1 MTSFVTCLY
10 RAAVIKINEYNCRT
24 FLHSYNI
31 QSVNNC
37 RHFKR
42 PRYVV
47 TQNIN
52 RMTITKLDVF
62 KPCGPPTG
70 PDCTEYHIHQQIYIH
85 RPNFVAQ
92 AKLFL
97 CCLDYGEMEVHPPP
111 CSTPPPNISCRKLV
125 LCSGLF
131 FPGGRTPF
139 IPRASTAPK
148 NRDVLSSLRIEP
160 RFISVRG

>member
-1 MTSFVTCLY
+1 MNTTAVPSYTAITY
-10 RAAVIKINEYNCRT
+10 RVSTIADILNDRAMLLLRALTEWRSQNLT
-24 FLHSYNI
+24 FLSRAVH
-31 QSVNNC
+31 
-37 RHFKR
+37 R
-42 PRYVV
+42 PDRTAY
-47 TQNIN
+47 T
-52 RMTITKLDVF
+52 
-62 KPCGPPTG
+62 
-70 PDCTEYHIHQQIYIH
+70 DCTEYHIHQQIYIH

-97 CCLDYGEMEVHPPP
+97 CCLDYGEMEVHPHT

-160 RFISVRG
+160 RFISVRGWRKRHAVHDVP